1 MPSVEDDRHWYG
13 IWESIYCHVWV
24 VHTCR
29 YEHCPGNIHLPLFHD
44 KHILVDEWSY
54 LRLAVGSRGSSDA
67 VSEAVFNGC
76 RDASAHW
83 VIV

>member
-1 MPSVEDDRHWYG
+1 M
-13 IWESIYCHVWV
+13 
-24 VHTCR
+24 
-29 YEHCPGNIHLPLFHD
+29 HCPGNIHLPLFHD